1 MTAVKQAIYEANN
14 TETNTSVESMKKIR
28 IIAGKL
34 FDPETLEFLENRV
47 ITVSEDTGLIHDVQR
62 LSEVLDLDL
71 TSSLTIDLR
80 ASTVLP
86 GFVDTHVHCA

>member
-1 MTAVKQAIYEANN
+1 MTAVKQAFCNN
-14 TETNTSVESMKKIR
+14 RGADNSVENVKKKVK

-34 FDPETLEFLENRV
+34 FDPETLEFLENKV
-47 ITVSEDTGLIHDVQR
+47 ITVSEDTGLIHDVQS
-62 LSEVLDLDL
+62 LSEVADLDL